1 MGDAASVL
9 HRLEQLPV
17 SEVKKR
23 GWKAVMRLV
32 SDKGAVVVT
41 NHDQPEAVIVP
52 IAEYARL
59 REAARQRA
67 GQLDTVEEALRQE
80 WQQRLARLNQPG
92 ARTAVDTLLQGP
104 ITLGGTVKA
113 GEGW

>member
-1 MGDAASVL
+1 MGDTTNVL
-9 HRLEQLPV
+9 DRLEQLPV

-52 IAEYARL
+52 TAEYARL
-59 REAARQRA
+59 REVARERA
-67 GQLDTVEEALRQE
+67 GRLDTAEDALRQE
-80 WQQRLARLNQPG
+80 WQQRLAVLTQP
-92 ARTAVDTLLQGP
+92 ATRTAVDTLLQGP
-104 ITLGGTVKA
+104 ITLGGTAKA